1 MSYEVSFTN
10 LSKGRSGHSITG
22 YKWNFGDGSVI
33 NTDKNPVH
41 SYAKIGEYNVRL
53 TVTNDC
59 GKSDVST
66 QRIKILGGDNEMG
79 EHIEAIV
86 VADSSETIINV
97 PISEASVPVKFLDAG
112 LGTPLVG
119 KTADLLTADGA
130 TILQT
135 KTTDVAGVATFV
147 DVAHGNY
154 KVKIVY

>member
-1 MSYEVSFTN
+1 MNYEVSFTN
-10 LSKGRSGHSITG
+10 LSEGGNGHSITS
-22 YKWNFGDGSVI
+22 YEWIFGDGSAI

-41 SYAKIGEYNVRL
+41 SYSENGEYNVSL
-53 TVTNDC
+53 KVTNNC

-66 QRIKILGGDNEMG
+66 QCIKVTGGDNEMG
-79 EHIEAIV
+79 EYTEAIV
-86 VADSSETIINV
+86 VTDGSEISINV
-97 PISEASVPVKFLDAG
+97 PISEASVPVKFLDGG

-135 KTTDVAGVATFV
+135 KTTDVGGIATFV

-154 KVKIVY
+154 KVKITY